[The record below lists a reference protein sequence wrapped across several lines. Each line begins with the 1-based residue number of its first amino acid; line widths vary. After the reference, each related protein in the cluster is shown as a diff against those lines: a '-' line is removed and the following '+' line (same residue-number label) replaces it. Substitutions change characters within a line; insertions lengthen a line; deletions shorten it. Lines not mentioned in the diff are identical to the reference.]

1 MNYIDI
7 FFLVLFVLMI
17 ISAYQ
22 RGFLKSLISFVRFAV
37 VMPISFY
44 VSDKYC
50 LPIYTNYVKDT
61 AFQKITEG
69 IQNSADIDVYVS
81 SIKDSVS
88 DLPFNLGEIV
98 DLSFLDSASTS
109 SFANC
114 ILNNIVEPIAIIIIK
129 FLLFVLTLVAFYVI
143 TWIIVKA
150 IDGIIK
156 SKRFPFKKADKF
168 LGAVLGVA
176 KAIMAVIAI
185 SAIFAFI
192 LEINAGN
199 TESQFISQLN
209 SSLIL
214 EFVNKYNPI
223 LSII

>member
-109 SFANC
+109 SFANG

-156 SKRFPFKKADKF
+156 SKRFPFRKADKF

-176 KAIMAVIAI
+176 KAIIAVIAI

-192 LEINAGN
+192 VEINAGN